1 MRDLKERQSPWHA
14 VALAKAASP
23 PHEIE
28 RGLET
33 PFIDLDW
40 QVERLPYNPA

>member
-1 MRDLKERQSPWHA
+1 MRDLKERQSPWRV

-23 PHEIE
+23 PHDMG
-28 RGLET
+28 RKVET

-40 QVERLPYNPA
+40 QAERLPYSPA